1 MRVDT
6 RPCFRGRKARFSYR
20 SRRASESRGDGSE
33 AQDWSTEDDV
43 KKKNKPVKKVWA
55 TVKDRFPQPSRKKAK
70 PPVAVPEPVQP
81 TPEQALDSVWGKK

>member
-1 MRVDT
+1 M
-6 RPCFRGRKARFSYR
+6 
-20 SRRASESRGDGSE
+20 
-33 AQDWSTEDDV
+33 